1 MYQYIDDKNYKHL
14 IGIIIGG
21 SEKEESIHGLAHVG
35 EHMLLLP
42 CFENEDEDESY
53 STFGYTCIDHIFLYF
68 TSRNK
73 SSLKKIRNKI
83 EDKSVITTDKVEI
96 AKHQVICECENLK
109 DKIASN
115 EKKVKFITEN
125 RIKNFAAGNIDD
137 IKKITTQEMENW
149 LECIINEKRMFFF
162 SLEDFVYDSMQ
173 SICVKHNMNKYE
185 QKKEQTVELLYM
197 CKDIKCRCDLEIYA
211 PLFQVSEKEQY
222 LQLISDEYYI
232 ERYLIRFSD
241 QVEVTEKFFS
251 YTERYLL
258 INIKNV
264 LFDALPEI
272 IRELKNSSEWGKKYS
287 YKTEKENLYHH
298 LVLVSKENESS
309 NIDIINIILKKLL
322 YEISFIDVKKEINLL
337 DMIENSMSAEMQESL
352 KNNTKIVIT

>member
-42 CFENEDEDESY
+42 CFEDEDESY

-258 INIKNV
+258 INMKNV

>member
-1 MYQYIDDKNYKHL
+1 MMWLELAYGNYGL

-42 CFENEDEDESY
+42 CFEDEDESY

-68 TSRNK
+68 TSRNEI
-73 SSLKKIRNKI
+73 SLKKIRNRI

-137 IKKITTQEMENW
+137 IKRITTQEIENW
-149 LECIINEKRMFFF
+149 LGCIINEKRMFFF
-162 SLEDFVYDSMQ
+162 LLEDFVYDSIRN
-173 SICVKHNMNKYE
+173 ICVKHNMNKYE
-185 QKKEQTVELLYM
+185 RKKEETVEILYM
-197 CKDIKCRCDLEIYA
+197 CKNIKCRYDLEIYV
-211 PLFQVSEKEQY
+211 PLFQVLEKEKY
-222 LQLISDEYYI
+222 IQLLLDEYYI
-232 ERYLIRFSD
+232 EKYLIKFSN

-258 INIKNV
+258 INMKNV
-264 LFDALPEI
+264 LFDVLPEI
-272 IRELKNSSEWGKKYS
+272 IRELRNSSEWEKKYS
-287 YKTEKENLYHH
+287 FEAEKERLCHQ
-298 LVLVSKENESS
+298 LVLVSEEKESS
-309 NIDIINIILKKLL
+309 NIDIINIIIKKLL
-322 YEISFIDVKKEINLL
+322 YELSFIDIKKEISLL
-337 DMIENSMSAEMQESL
+337 EMVDNSMSAEMQESL
-352 KNNTKIVIT
+352 KNNIKIVIT